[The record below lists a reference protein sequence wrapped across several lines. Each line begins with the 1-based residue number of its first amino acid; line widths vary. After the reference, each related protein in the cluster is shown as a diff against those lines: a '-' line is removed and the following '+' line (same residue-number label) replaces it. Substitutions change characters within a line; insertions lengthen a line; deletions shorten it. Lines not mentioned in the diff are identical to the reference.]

1 MPLVD
6 DRTKEIVNILA
17 TCVAECA
24 ACAKD
29 CAKKGNADMATCIAL
44 CNDCAQLRAACIPLV
59 ACGSSFSAGTMPAVR
74 RRLRAVCGRVR
85 AARHDRVRQGVPQ
98 GR

>member
-6 DRTKEIVNILA
+6 DRTKESVNILA

-44 CNDCAQLRAACIPLV
+44 CNDCAQLCAACIPLV
-59 ACGSSFSAGTMPAVR
+59 PA
-74 RRLRAVCGRVR
+74 
-85 AARHDRVRQGVPQ
+85 AARSAPNYAGCAPTPASSVRPSARGSA
-98 GR
+98 